1 MDFGL
6 MDGAGSAAVVAKLRK
21 FVLGLLV
28 LGLAGTG
35 VELVLL
41 GHYDGV
47 WQQIPLALIALALL
61 AISWQL
67 KKPGPA
73 SFQAF
78 RVIMALLIIAGVIGV
93 FLHYQGNVEF
103 QMEIDPTQHGSE
115 LFWKV
120 MRAKAPPALAPGL
133 MAQLGLLGLIYA
145 FRHPS
150 AGDRAD
156 LFTSKG
162 ESS

>member
-1 MDFGL
+1 
-6 MDGAGSAAVVAKLRK
+6 
-21 FVLGLLV
+21 
-28 LGLAGTG
+28 
-35 VELVLL
+35 
-41 GHYDGV
+41 
-47 WQQIPLALIALALL
+47 
-61 AISWQL
+61 
-67 KKPGPA
+67 
-73 SFQAF
+73 
-78 RVIMALLIIAGVIGV
+78 V

-156 LFTSKG
+156 PFTGKG

>member
-1 MDFGL
+1 MELGL
-6 MDGAGSAAVVAKLRK
+6 DGAGPAAVIAKVRK
-21 FVLGLLV
+21 FLLSLLV
-28 LGLAGTG
+28 LGLAGTA

-47 WQQIPLALIALALL
+47 WQQIPLALIVVALL

-67 KKPGPA
+67 MKPGRA
-73 SFQAF
+73 SFQTF
-78 RVIMALLIIAGVIGV
+78 RVIMSLLIIAGVIGV

-103 QMEIDPTQHGSE
+103 QMEIDPSQHGSE

-145 FRHPS
+145 FRLPS
-150 AGDRAD
+150 AGDRPD
-156 LFTSKG
+156 LFTSEG
-162 ESS
+162 E